1 MKTMMENRHTGKR
14 KQTDHTMDTWLILT
28 WKGKGKT
35 DHTMD
40 TWLKGRPHNGYL
52 ADFNLAFYNQ
62 EREERRQTLAD
73 FNLAKQ
79 EEGRERKPWLI
90 LT

>member
-28 WKGKGKT
+28 SEGKT

-40 TWLKGRPHNGYL
+40 FQEEGRPHNGYL
-52 ADFNLAFYNQ
+52 AHLNL
-62 EREERRQTLAD
+62 ERE
-73 FNLAKQ
+73 
-79 EEGRERKPWLI
+79 REK
-90 LT
+90 